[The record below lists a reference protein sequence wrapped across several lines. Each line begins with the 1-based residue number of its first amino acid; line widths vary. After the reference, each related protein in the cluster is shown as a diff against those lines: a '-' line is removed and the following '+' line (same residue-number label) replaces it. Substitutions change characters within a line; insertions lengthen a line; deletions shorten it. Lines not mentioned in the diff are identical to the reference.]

1 MAQLSSE
8 AKTLCLAKFGSGSVD
23 LSVAFIE
30 RKKTAGMIADWC
42 AATTRLLRDL
52 KKGRWI
58 THYRNSSTKTWKWD
72 KNVPRGWTPKAVSQ
86 WRAGEPVT
94 AVKNAWLTTRYGIAP
109 SLMDIAGSV
118 EALENADNGTFERY
132 IVTNRSRRFKA
143 ESYSTLA
150 ENLSFGRYY
159 VLPSVNTRTNYY
171 SKQEVMVRIDAT
183 IDDSFYLT
191 LQDVGLTN
199 PLLTGWEITP
209 YSFVLDWFVGVGD
222 FLAAVNAWNTGYV
235 FKAGSETR
243 YWKLDAKRHFSI
255 NDVPGH
261 YDQTISGG
269 DGPQRTN
276 EGFTRSVFSSSP
288 LPEIVVKRDPL
299 NFERMWDSIF
309 LLSNVLG
316 SKGHA
321 NKAASRAR
329 NLRV

>member
-1 MAQLSSE
+1 
-8 AKTLCLAKFGSGSVD
+8 
-23 LSVAFIE
+23 
-30 RKKTAGMIADWC
+30 
-42 AATTRLLRDL
+42 
-52 KKGRWI
+52 
-58 THYRNSSTKTWKWD
+58 
-72 KNVPRGWTPKAVSQ
+72 
-86 WRAGEPVT
+86 
-94 AVKNAWLTTRYGIAP
+94 
-109 SLMDIAGSV
+109 
-118 EALENADNGTFERY
+118 
-132 IVTNRSRRFKA
+132 
-143 ESYSTLA
+143 
-150 ENLSFGRYY
+150 
-159 VLPSVNTRTNYY
+159 
-171 SKQEVMVRIDAT
+171 MVRIDAT

-243 YWKLDAKRHFSI
+243 YWKRDAKRHFSI
-255 NDVPGH
+255 NDVPGY

-269 DGPQRTN
+269 DGPQRAN
-276 EGFTRSVFSSSP
+276 EGFTRSVFTSSP